1 MHMNNTFCVYPWMSM
16 TFLRNGKTKLCGANQ
31 SKAINEND
39 KVNSQLLK
47 EARLKMLKGE
57 KVQGCEFCYTRE
69 TNNYWSAK
77 RTEGLNF
84 FSEWT
89 DEIKANTK
97 EDGTSTFKPFYIDYR
112 EDDVEKL
119 ANVISSLPH
128 MHLLKLHTIDYS
140 KDWTPAFKQIK
151 NQMATLYCCGQTD
164 KLRFDKEF
172 LDVPATRRRVSVIH
186 NLYKNTPTETIE
198 KVKYLQTVLTKSK
211 DEIQLYIYLDDDIP
225 NNFLETFKIFDKAFP
240 DIRLR
245 IYPDSIKTFGGDPIE
260 YWDEETAVM
269 GKMRDIV
276 NSTTNHDIK
285 ALYKELCQKFKNY
298 Q

>member
-1 MHMNNTFCVYPWMSM
+1 MNNTFCVYPWMSM
-16 TFLRNGKTKLCGANQ
+16 TFLPKGKTKLCGANQ
-31 SKAINEND
+31 SSAVNEND

-57 KVQGCEFCYTRE
+57 KVKGCEFCYIRE
-69 TNNYWSAK
+69 TNEYWSAK
-77 RTEGLNF
+77 RTEGLKI
-84 FSEWT
+84 FSKWT

>member
-1 MHMNNTFCVYPWMSM
+1 MNNTFCVYPWMSM

-39 KVNSQLLK
+39 KVNSKLLK

-57 KVQGCEFCYTRE
+57 KVKGCEFCYTRE
-69 TNNYWSAK
+69 TNEYWSAK
-77 RTEGLNF
+77 RTEGLKI
-84 FSEWT
+84 FSKWT

-112 EDDVEKL
+112 EDDVGKL

-128 MHLLKLHTIDYS
+128 MHLLKLYKIDYS
-140 KDWTPAFKQIK
+140 KDWTPAFKKIK
-151 NQMATLYCCGQTD
+151 NQMRTLYCCGQTD

-186 NLYKNTPTETIE
+186 DLETNTILDTINKIE
-198 KVKYLQTVLTKSK
+198 YLQSVLTKK
-211 DEIQLYIYLDDDIP
+211 EDEIQLYINLDNDIP
-225 NNFLETFKIFDKAFP
+225 NNFLDTFKVFDKHFP

-260 YWDEETAVM
+260 YWNEETAVM
-269 GKMRDIV
+269 KKMRTIV
-276 NSTTNHDIK
+276 NSTNNYDIK
-285 ALYKELCQKFKNY
+285 ALYKELCEKFRNY

>member
-186 NLYKNTPTETIE
+186 NLYKNTPTETIG

-269 GKMRDIV
+269 SKMRDIV

>member
-1 MHMNNTFCVYPWMSM
+1 MNNTFCVYPWMSM
-16 TFLRNGKTKLCGANQ
+16 TFLPKGKTKLCGANQ
-31 SKAINEND
+31 SSAVNEND

-57 KVQGCEFCYTRE
+57 KVKGCEFCYVRE
-69 TNNYWSAK
+69 TNDYWSAK
-77 RTEGLNF
+77 RTEGLRI
-84 FSEWT
+84 FSKWT

-128 MHLLKLHTIDYS
+128 MHLLKLYKIDYS
-140 KDWTPAFKQIK
+140 KNWTPAFSQIK
-151 NQMATLYCCGQTD
+151 NQMRTLYCCGQTD

-186 NLYKNTPTETIE
+186 NLYKNTTTETIE
-198 KVKYLQTVLTKSK
+198 KIKYLQTVLTKSE
-211 DEIQLYIYLDDDIP
+211 DEIQLYINLDNDIP

-260 YWDEETAVM
+260 YWNKETAVM
-269 GKMRDIV
+269 RKMRDIV
-276 NSTTNHDIK
+276 NSTANYDIK
-285 ALYKELCQKFKNY
+285 ALYKELCQKFTNY